1 MASKK
6 RRKQLSKEVYDKLKR
21 TAYECIV
28 VQGKSQKE
36 VALLLGVTEA
46 TVSKWAIDGNF
57 KEERNNRQQCI
68 STDADNIKKLLRV
81 MSQQR
86 LQLEELIL
94 DAQKMSD
101 TQEEIRLRKDARAL
115 SDEMAKQ
122 NKTLLSLDKTNY
134 TLGTYIDVMDDIF
147 NALRVY
153 DESLWEKTVDF
164 QATLIRKKTI
174 EIG

>member
-1 MASKK
+1 M
-6 RRKQLSKEVYDKLKR
+6 LYEVI
-21 TAYECIV
+21 T
-28 VQGKSQKE
+28 
-36 VALLLGVTEA
+36 
-46 TVSKWAIDGNF
+46 

-164 QATLIRKKTI
+164 QATLIVITSYSIHYTKLYDTI
-174 EIG
+174 LPCNSSTKSMLSRMVFTAFWFSVPNI